1 MVQGKQRGVKTAF
14 YWKTF
19 VCAWRR
25 SLTRRIPLHGKDF
38 GTRRGP
44 RGAVVACSKGSWSA
58 RTRHAVER
66 LQQAEAMPRKG
77 TLVPAPHIERS
88 VGGRCCT
95 TALQCVAERLRTGS
109 GPVSIEAFG
118 TSVTQGP
125 GWDEVDR
132 VANGQTGRPKS
143 GGSYP
148 AALHRAIARH
158 WPLANHTIAN
168 RGKSGASIEY
178 LSACV
183 DRMLPQRG
191 ADLYLLETTD
201 NLGFTTSADARL
213 HFSDIIDA
221 VLARRP
227 GVAVILVS
235 PFSVS
240 CALRLLRRR
249 QYKALASRDG
259 VARCFANSSLPSV
272 LAELAEERGLPIVS
286 VRDGLRVE
294 LQADEDQDRH
304 RVLLKYIQEDMVH
317 PTLAG
322 STMLAEAVLRV
333 LQGAAREAARPS
345 PSAQQRLECAPS
357 SSTERT
363 SAETAPGARRAL
375 CAFGEALH
383 PLVRRARG
391 WSYVVERSSQGQPK
405 PGYVAIAPGA
415 TLEVCHRDA
424 ESMWQFGYLRSYT
437 GMGTARGECVQGCTC
452 RPREWNAHRP
462 KAQVSQTAISKLQR
476 IRLLSARKN
485 PRGRAPALGDER
497 WAGCR
502 CVIRLTLTN
511 QTSSGG
517 HKFKLEA
524 LFGAFAMYA

>member
-1 MVQGKQRGVKTAF
+1 
-14 YWKTF
+14 
-19 VCAWRR
+19 
-25 SLTRRIPLHGKDF
+25 
-38 GTRRGP
+38 
-44 RGAVVACSKGSWSA
+44 
-58 RTRHAVER
+58 
-66 LQQAEAMPRKG
+66 MPRKG
-77 TLVPAPHIERS
+77 VLVPVPHIQRS

-95 TALQCVAERLRTGS
+95 TALQCIAERLRTGS

-132 VANGQTGRPKS
+132 VANGQIGRSKH

-201 NLGFTTSADARL
+201 NLGFTTSADARR

-227 GVAVILVS
+227 GGVAVILVS

-249 QYKALASRDG
+249 QYKTLAARDG

-286 VRDGLRVE
+286 VRDGLRAE
-294 LQADEDQDRH
+294 LQGGEEQDRH

-317 PTLAG
+317 PTFAG

-345 PSAQQRLECAPS
+345 TSAQQKLECAPGS
-357 SSTERT
+357 NTERA
-363 SAETAPGARRAL
+363 SAETAPVAGRAL

-391 WSYVVERSSQGQPK
+391 WSYVVERSSQ
-405 PGYVAIAPGA
+405 VR
-415 TLEVCHRDA
+415 VRV
-424 ESMWQFGYLRSYT
+424 RV
-437 GMGTARGECVQGCTC
+437 R
-452 RPREWNAHRP
+452 
-462 KAQVSQTAISKLQR
+462 VS
-476 IRLLSARKN
+476 
-485 PRGRAPALGDER
+485 
-497 WAGCR
+497 
-502 CVIRLTLTN
+502 
-511 QTSSGG
+511 
-517 HKFKLEA
+517 
-524 LFGAFAMYA
+524 

>member
-1 MVQGKQRGVKTAF
+1 
-14 YWKTF
+14 
-19 VCAWRR
+19 
-25 SLTRRIPLHGKDF
+25 
-38 GTRRGP
+38 
-44 RGAVVACSKGSWSA
+44 
-58 RTRHAVER
+58 
-66 LQQAEAMPRKG
+66 MPRKG
-77 TLVPAPHIERS
+77 VLVPVPHIQRS

-95 TALQCVAERLRTGS
+95 TALQCIAERLRTGS

-132 VANGQTGRPKS
+132 VANGQIGRSKH

-201 NLGFTTSADARL
+201 NLGFTTSADARR

-227 GVAVILVS
+227 GGVAVILVS

-249 QYKALASRDG
+249 QYKTLAARDG

-286 VRDGLRVE
+286 VRDGLRAE
-294 LQADEDQDRH
+294 LQGGEEQDRH

-317 PTLAG
+317 PTFAG

-345 PSAQQRLECAPS
+345 TSAQQKLECAPGS
-357 SSTERT
+357 NTERA
-363 SAETAPGARRAL
+363 SAETAPVAGRAL

-405 PGYVAIAPGA
+405 PGYVATAPGA

-424 ESMWQFGYLRSYT
+424 EPMWQFGYLRSYT

-476 IRLLSARKN
+476 IRVLSARKN
-485 PRGRAPALGDER
+485 PRERAPALGDER

-524 LFGAFAMYA
+524 LFGAFAMYNTNYAVCGRRVCAYSTAVNRSTSAARLGR